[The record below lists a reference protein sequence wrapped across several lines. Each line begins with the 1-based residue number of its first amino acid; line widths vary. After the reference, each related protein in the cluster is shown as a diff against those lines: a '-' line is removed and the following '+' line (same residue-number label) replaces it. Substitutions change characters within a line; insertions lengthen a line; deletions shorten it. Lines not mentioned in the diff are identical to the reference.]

1 MDSDTRSDDL
11 PLGGPDEALAL
22 IREQQ
27 RTVAQ
32 RQLGGIPWVLVA
44 WGVSWFIGFLAL
56 WSGYEGGNPWL
67 RIPLGVAATIY
78 GLALLAASG
87 VTVISVTRISRGVR
101 GPSNFSGA
109 VYGITWFAGFAAT
122 YLIGIA
128 LARAGADQA
137 LVSLYLPSAFGVLIG
152 LMYLMGAALWRS
164 TEQLVLG
171 ALIVLTSVIAAF
183 FGAPTNNLVMALLG
197 GGSLVV
203 AGIVMRLSLR
213 RRSS

>member
-1 MDSDTRSDDL
+1 M
-11 PLGGPDEALAL
+11 
-22 IREQQ
+22 I
-27 RTVAQ
+27 
-32 RQLGGIPWVLVA
+32 
-44 WGVSWFIGFLAL
+44 
-56 WSGYEGGNPWL
+56 
-67 RIPLGVAATIY
+67 AATIY

-213 RRSS
+213 RRPS